1 MTTMLRKIGMPQIM
15 FSPDEPAAAAASDAG
30 ADKAA
35 QSNATQSSAAEKTS
49 VLYPDDAPKQP
60 AATDPAESDKPAA
73 TAGEAWKEY
82 ANDPAKSA
90 EENAAAKAE
99 HDKTKPAE
107 ADADDAKLDTVPED
121 GKYQVEMPE
130 GIELDTKLLD
140 RFAPKFKDAGLTQR
154 QVQAVATEF
163 AQMRKEEAET
173 YMGTPEGA
181 WSAASYEYFK
191 DNGTPDTWGDKA
203 KSDKE
208 IGGDK
213 WDSTVSTAR
222 RAVNE
227 LGTPELKAFF
237 EASGAGNH
245 PELIR
250 FMAKAGA
257 MIKEDNPATG
267 NAPGG
272 QKVDRQTVLY
282 PNDKPKG
289 K

>member
-60 AATDPAESDKPAA
+60 AATDPAASDKPAA

-107 ADADDAKLDTVPED
+107 AAADDAKLDTVPED

-140 RFAPKFKDAGLTQR
+140 RFSPKFKDAGLTQR

-163 AQMRKEEAET
+163 AQMRKEEAES
-173 YMGTPEGA
+173 YMGTPEGQ
-181 WSAASYEYFK
+181 WSAASYEYYK
-191 DNGTPDTWGDKA
+191 ESGTPDSWIEKGKA
-203 KSDKE
+203 DKE

-213 WDSTVSTAR
+213 WDSSVSTAR

-227 LGTPELKAFF
+227 LGTPELKALL
-237 EASGAGNH
+237 EATGTGNH

-272 QKVDRQTVLY
+272 KKADRLEVLY